1 MSFSIIVRDAY
12 QPDGGQV
19 CSVANLVPA
28 GPRSQDDV
36 DSRLSIFGFSNTS
49 CALSAPCSVVESAP
63 LMRAAGGPPNVDH
76 VGQAP
81 KR

>member
-36 DSRLSIFGFSNTS
+36 DSRLSVIGFQYIVWAGIWLVLAGPAG
-49 CALSAPCSVVESAP
+49 ALVRVSK
-63 LMRAAGGPPNVDH
+63 NW
-76 VGQAP
+76 QALAEQMNIA
-81 KR
+81 